1 LANLKAKVGGLVKD
15 VKMHWNEPPKG
26 RYMPFKEIVSYA
38 GGGIG
43 VKFLAVMATNMI
55 LSATNVLIGNTLG
68 VEPIDMYIM
77 YFISVI
83 VNIPLSGIRANIIDN
98 TRSKEGK
105 YRPYIVK
112 MGIPSAIVTILFV
125 WFPYNQFG
133 ALFGEGTVFGKPRAY
148 VITCAIILVLNFI
161 QNFFYYF
168 FSEAYDNL
176 IHVLSPNTQERADV
190 STIKGVI
197 YSLAPSI
204 LSLAMPI
211 FAQLFTNNNMYDIRL
226 YRYIYPPLAI
236 LSVMLSIVVYVNT
249 KEKIVQAKTH
259 VIQIKF
265 MDSLRE
271 VLRNKYFWVIA
282 MATWLGFLES
292 SMTVVLNWLY
302 NYGGIYNGAV
312 NSVITLICQN
322 AGLVGMLIAP
332 FAIRKWG
339 KRFVLIST
347 NVLNIVFIGLMF
359 PVIRTIDMT
368 GESNSALNTW
378 IPIILLVICYWMNNL
393 MNAFMQILTPSVN
406 ADIRDYQQYVSGER
420 IDGMFS
426 TITAIGGLVTVAS
439 SGIVN
444 LLYDKFGI
452 NTETAA
458 QVMNDPE
465 VMNKVLRNGSV
476 VKEVIAQ
483 ADTSSISYFSLYDS
497 NILQTMCGVLIIAS
511 MIGAFINVVPYF
523 FYDLTELKQ
532 QGMVRVLKIR
542 AFFED
547 FGNHAL
553 SDDNLVE
560 VVDMVENAKE
570 IVNEEPAKITKD
582 GIKAAKKKAKSDE
595 RLNAAIDN
603 AKASTGTK
611 EQIKAAV
618 KQAKQNKKD
627 AVKEAVKLAKEDRR
641 AAILRNQ
648 EIKLAP
654 FVLKEISRFD
664 TSFGKL
670 QTEHAQKIYEEGLEG
685 LSTHSISELRKKLKD
700 AKRLPKGTE
709 EEKEFRQYMVHFART
724 RLTARK
730 YQEKYYGA
738 NAIAVPDDTKLNALF
753 ETEEQYDKKEDNLY
767 KSLYEAQETKNK
779 SEIHRIKGEIKS
791 LKADFRE
798 LNKKIRDEQN
808 HRTNYNRSAK
818 PYLDARNLLRQA
830 ENYTHFDEIKELYN
844 EIRAREI
851 AEETVTA

>member
-1 LANLKAKVGGLVKD
+1 MANLGTKIGGLVKD
-15 VKMHWNEPPKG
+15 VKMYWNEPPKG
-26 RYMPFKEIVSYA
+26 RYMSFKEILSYS

-68 VEPIDMYIM
+68 VEPIDMYIL

-83 VNIPLSGIRANIIDN
+83 VNIPLSGVRANIIDN

-133 ALFGEGTVFGKPRAY
+133 ALFGEGTFFGKSRAY
-148 VITCAIILVLNFI
+148 VVTCTIILILNFI

-204 LSLAMPI
+204 LNLAMPI

-292 SMTVVLNWLY
+292 SMTVVLGWLY
-302 NYGGIYNGAV
+302 NYGGICNGTTY
-312 NSVITLICQN
+312 SIITLICQN
-322 AGLVGMLIAP
+322 AGLVGMLLAP

-347 NVLNIVFIGLMF
+347 NVMNIVFIALMF
-359 PVIRTIDMT
+359 PVVKTIDMT
-368 GESNSALNTW
+368 GESTSALHTW
-378 IPIILLVICYWMNNL
+378 MPLILLVVCYWMNNL

-426 TITAIGGLVTVAS
+426 TITAVGGLVTVAS

-452 NTETAA
+452 NIETAE
-458 QVMNDPE
+458 QVMSNPE

-476 VKEVIAQ
+476 VKDVIAA
-483 ADTSSISYFSLYDS
+483 ADTSSISYFSLYDGDV
-497 NILQTMCGVLIIAS
+497 LQTICGVLILASIA
-511 MIGAFINVVPYF
+511 GAFINVVPYF

-547 FGNHAL
+547 FGNNTL

-560 VVDMVENAKE
+560 VVDMVEEAKK
-570 IVNEEPAKITKD
+570 IINEEPAKVTKD
-582 GIKAAKKKAKSDE
+582 AIKAAKA
-595 RLNAAIDN
+595 
-603 AKASTGTK
+603 TQGTK
-611 EQIKAAV
+611 EEIKAAV
-618 KQAKQNKKD
+618 KQAKEERK
-627 AVKEAVKLAKEDRR
+627 
-641 AAILRNQ
+641 AALQHNQ

-654 FVLKEISRFD
+654 FVIKEMTRFE
-664 TSFGKL
+664 SELGKL
-670 QTEHAQKIYEEGLEG
+670 QVEHAQKIYDEGLDG
-685 LSTHSISELRKKLKD
+685 LANHSVSELRGKLKEAKKL
-700 AKRLPKGTE
+700 PKNTE
-709 EEKEFRQYMVHFART
+709 EEKEFRQYSIHFART

-730 YQEKYYGA
+730 YENKYFSNGV
-738 NAIAVPDDTKLNALF
+738 ISVPDDSKLNGLF
-753 ETEEQYDKKEDNLY
+753 EIEEQYDKKEDNLY
-767 KSLYEAQETKNK
+767 KRLYEAQENK
-779 SEIHRIKGEIKS
+779 DKAQIKDIKEQIKV
-791 LKADFRE
+791 LKGDFRE

-830 ENYTHFDEIKELYN
+830 ENYTHFDEIKELYK
-844 EIRAREI
+844 EIRAKEI

>member
-1 LANLKAKVGGLVKD
+1 
-15 VKMHWNEPPKG
+15 M
-26 RYMPFKEIVSYA
+26 
-38 GGGIG
+38 
-43 VKFLAVMATNMI
+43 
-55 LSATNVLIGNTLG
+55 
-68 VEPIDMYIM
+68 
-77 YFISVI
+77 
-83 VNIPLSGIRANIIDN
+83 
-98 TRSKEGK
+98 
-105 YRPYIVK
+105 
-112 MGIPSAIVTILFV
+112 
-125 WFPYNQFG
+125 
-133 ALFGEGTVFGKPRAY
+133 
-148 VITCAIILVLNFI
+148 
-161 QNFFYYF
+161 
-168 FSEAYDNL
+168 
-176 IHVLSPNTQERADV
+176 
-190 STIKGVI
+190 
-197 YSLAPSI
+197 
-204 LSLAMPI
+204 
-211 FAQLFTNNNMYDIRL
+211 
-226 YRYIYPPLAI
+226 
-236 LSVMLSIVVYVNT
+236 
-249 KEKIVQAKTH
+249 
-259 VIQIKF
+259 
-265 MDSLRE
+265 
-271 VLRNKYFWVIA
+271 
-282 MATWLGFLES
+282 
-292 SMTVVLNWLY
+292 
-302 NYGGIYNGAV
+302 
-312 NSVITLICQN
+312 
-322 AGLVGMLIAP
+322 
-332 FAIRKWG
+332 
-339 KRFVLIST
+339 
-347 NVLNIVFIGLMF
+347 
-359 PVIRTIDMT
+359 
-368 GESNSALNTW
+368 
-378 IPIILLVICYWMNNL
+378 
-393 MNAFMQILTPSVN
+393 
-406 ADIRDYQQYVSGER
+406 
-420 IDGMFS
+420 
-426 TITAIGGLVTVAS
+426 
-439 SGIVN
+439 N

>member
-1 LANLKAKVGGLVKD
+1 MANLGTKISGLVKD
-15 VKMHWNEPPKG
+15 VKMYWNEPPKG
-26 RYMPFKEIVSYA
+26 HYMSFKEILSYS

-68 VEPIDMYIM
+68 VEPIDMYIL

-133 ALFGEGTVFGKPRAY
+133 ALFGEGTFFGKSRAY
-148 VITCAIILVLNFI
+148 VVTCTIILILNFI

-204 LSLAMPI
+204 LNLAMPI

-236 LSVMLSIVVYVNT
+236 ISVMLSIVVYVNT

-292 SMTVVLNWLY
+292 SMTVVLGWLY
-302 NYGGIYNGAV
+302 NYGGICNGTTY
-312 NSVITLICQN
+312 SIITLICQN
-322 AGLVGMLIAP
+322 AGLVGMLLAP

-359 PVIRTIDMT
+359 PVVETIDMT
-368 GESNSALNTW
+368 GESTSALHTW
-378 IPIILLVICYWMNNL
+378 LPLILLVVCYWMNNL

-426 TITAIGGLVTVAS
+426 TITAVGGLVTVAS

-452 NTETAA
+452 NIETAE
-458 QVMNDPE
+458 QVMSNPE

-476 VKEVIAQ
+476 VKDVIAQ
-483 ADTSSISYFSLYDS
+483 ADTSSISYFSLYDGDV
-497 NILQTMCGVLIIAS
+497 LQTICGVLILASIA
-511 MIGAFINVVPYF
+511 GAFINVVPYF

-547 FGNHAL
+547 FGNNTL

-560 VVDMVENAKE
+560 VVDMVEEAKK
-570 IVNEEPAKITKD
+570 IINEEPVKITKD
-582 GIKAAKKKAKSDE
+582 GIKAAKA
-595 RLNAAIDN
+595 
-603 AKASTGTK
+603 TQGTK
-611 EQIKAAV
+611 EQIKEAV
-618 KQAKQNKKD
+618 KQAKEERK
-627 AVKEAVKLAKEDRR
+627 
-641 AAILRNQ
+641 AAIQHNQ

-654 FVLKEISRFD
+654 FVIKEMTRFE
-664 TSFGKL
+664 SKLGKL
-670 QTEHAQKIYEEGLEG
+670 QIEHAQKVYDEGLDG
-685 LSTHSISELRKKLKD
+685 LANHSESELRVKLREAKKL
-700 AKRLPKGTE
+700 PKKTE
-709 EEKEFRQYMVHFART
+709 EEKEFRQYCIHFART

-730 YQEKYYGA
+730 YENKYFHNGV
-738 NAIAVPDDTKLNALF
+738 ITVPDDSKLNGLF
-753 ETEEQYDKKEDNLY
+753 EIEEQYDKKEDALY
-767 KSLYEAQETKNK
+767 KSLYEAQERKDK
-779 SEIHRIKGEIKS
+779 DKIKKIKADIKV
-791 LKADFRE
+791 LKGDFRE

>member
-1 LANLKAKVGGLVKD
+1 MANLVKKIGGLAKD
-15 VKMHWNEPPKG
+15 VKMYWNEPPKG
-26 RYMPFKEIVSYA
+26 HYMPFKEVLSYA

-133 ALFGEGTVFGKPRAY
+133 ALFGEGTFFGKDRAY
-148 VITCAIILVLNFI
+148 VITCAIILIFNFI

-204 LSLAMPI
+204 LNLAMPI

-292 SMTVVLNWLY
+292 SMTVVLGWLY
-302 NYGGIYNGAV
+302 NYGGICNGTTY
-312 NSVITLICQN
+312 SIITLICQN

-347 NVLNIVFIGLMF
+347 NVMNIVFIALMF
-359 PVIRTIDMT
+359 PVVKTIDMT
-368 GESNSALNTW
+368 GESTSALHTW
-378 IPIILLVICYWMNNL
+378 MPLILLVVCYWMNNL

-426 TITAIGGLVTVAS
+426 TITAVGGLVTVAS

-452 NTETAA
+452 NIETAE
-458 QVMNDPE
+458 QVMNNPE

-476 VKEVIAQ
+476 VKDVIAQ
-483 ADTSSISYFSLYDS
+483 ADTSSISYFSLYDGDV
-497 NILQTMCGVLIIAS
+497 LQTICGVLILASIA
-511 MIGAFINVVPYF
+511 GAFINVVPYF

-547 FGNHAL
+547 FGNNTL

-560 VVDMVENAKE
+560 VVDMVEEAKKL
-570 IVNEEPAKITKD
+570 INEEPAKVTKD
-582 GIKAAKKKAKSDE
+582 GIKAAKAT
-595 RLNAAIDN
+595 N
-603 AKASTGTK
+603 GTK
-611 EQIKAAV
+611 EQIK
-618 KQAKQNKKD
+618 
-627 AVKEAVKLAKEDRR
+627 EAVKKAKEERK
-641 AAILRNQ
+641 AALQRNQ
-648 EIKLAP
+648 KIKLAP
-654 FVLKEISRFD
+654 FVLKEMSRFE
-664 TSFGKL
+664 SELGKL
-670 QTEHAQKIYEEGLEG
+670 QIEHAQKIYDEGLEG
-685 LSTHSISELRKKLKD
+685 LANHSTSELRRKLKD
-700 AKRLPKGTE
+700 AKKLPKKTE
-709 EEKEFRQYMVHFART
+709 DEKEFRQYSIHFART

-730 YQEKYYGA
+730 YEGKYFSDG
-738 NAIAVPDDTKLNALF
+738 NIIVPDDSKLNALF
-753 ETEEQYDKKEDNLY
+753 ETEEQYDKKEDALY
-767 KSLYEAQETKNK
+767 KKLYEAQEAKDK
-779 SEIHRIKGEIKS
+779 DEIKNIKADIKV
-791 LKADFRE
+791 LKGDFRE

>member
-1 LANLKAKVGGLVKD
+1 MANSSKNIKQKISNVTNY
-15 VKMHWNEPPKG
+15 WNSPPEG

-77 YFISVI
+77 YFISVL

-98 TRSKEGK
+98 TRSREGK

-133 ALFGEGTVFGKPRAY
+133 ALFGEGTIFGKSKAY
-148 VITCAIILVLNFI
+148 VVTCTLILIFNFI

-190 STIKGVI
+190 STIKGVV

-204 LSLAMPI
+204 LNLAMPI

-259 VIQIKF
+259 VIQVKF

-292 SMTVVLNWLY
+292 SMTVVLGWLY
-302 NYGGIYNGAV
+302 NYGGICNG
-312 NSVITLICQN
+312 STYSLITLVCQN
-322 AGLVGMLIAP
+322 AGLVGMLLAP

-339 KRFVLIST
+339 KRFVLIGT
-347 NVLNIVFIGLMF
+347 NVLNIVFIALMF
-359 PVIRTIDMT
+359 PVVRVIDMSGT
-368 GESNSALNTW
+368 STSALDTW
-378 IPIILLVICYWMNNL
+378 IPLILLVVCYWMNNL
-393 MNAFMQILTPSVN
+393 MNAFMQILTPSIN
-406 ADIRDYQQYVSGER
+406 ADIRDYQQYISGER

-426 TITAIGGLVTVAS
+426 TITAIGGLITVAS
-439 SGIVN
+439 SGVVN
-444 LLYDKFGI
+444 LLYNKFGI
-452 NTETAA
+452 NVETAER
-458 QVMNDPE
+458 VMNDPE

-476 VKEVIAQ
+476 VKDVIEA
-483 ADTSSISYFSLYDS
+483 ADTSSITYFSLYSSD
-497 NILQTMCGVLIIAS
+497 ILQTICGVLILAS
-511 MIGAFINVVPYF
+511 IVGAFINVVPYF

-532 QGMVRVLKIR
+532 QGVIRVLKIR

-547 FGNHAL
+547 FGNNNL
-553 SDDNLVE
+553 DDENLVE
-560 VVDMVENAKE
+560 VIEMIEDAQVL
-570 IVNEEPAKITKD
+570 INEEVQKESKENI
-582 GIKAAKKKAKSDE
+582 KKAK
-595 RLNAAIDN
+595 
-603 AKASTGTK
+603 AS
-611 EQIKAAV
+611 
-618 KQAKQNKKD
+618 KD
-627 AVKEAVKLAKEDRR
+627 AQKIIEAKEEYKR
-641 AAILRNQ
+641 IKERNLD
-648 EIKLAP
+648 IKLAP
-654 FVLKEISRFD
+654 YVVNEINRFN
-664 TSFGKL
+664 TELGKI
-670 QTEHAQKIYEEGLEG
+670 QIADAQMIYDRGLEG
-685 LSTHSISELRKKLKD
+685 LEKVSVEELRKSLAE
-700 AKRLPKGTE
+700 AKKLPKSTE
-709 EEKEFRQYMVHFART
+709 EEKQLRKYKIDFART

-730 YQEKYYGA
+730 YQNKYYSETNKIA
-738 NAIAVPDDTKLNALF
+738 TPDYTELNELYQYDNALADKEEEIYQRMNEAKLNS
-753 ETEEQYDKKEDNLY
+753 DK
-767 KSLYEAQETKNK
+767 EAYNKCKQDAKN
-779 SEIHRIKGEIKS
+779 IKNDIK
-791 LKADFRE
+791 E
-798 LNKKIRDEQN
+798 LNKKINAEQN
-808 HRTNYNRSAK
+808 KHVSYNRSAK
-818 PYLDARNLLRQA
+818 AYLDAVRLLKQA
-830 ENYTHFDEIKELYN
+830 ENYTHIE
-844 EIRAREI
+844 EIRERYKSI
-851 AEETVTA
+851 IETA

>member
-1 LANLKAKVGGLVKD
+1 MAELKAKIGGLVKD
-15 VKMHWNEPPKG
+15 VKLHWNEPPKG
-26 RYMPFKEIVSYA
+26 RYMSFKEIVSYS

-68 VEPIDMYIM
+68 VEPIDMYIL

-83 VNIPLSGIRANIIDN
+83 VNIPLSGVRANIIDN

-133 ALFGEGTVFGKPRAY
+133 ALFGEGTFFGRSKTY
-148 VITCAIILVLNFI
+148 VVTCAIILILNFI

-190 STIKGVI
+190 STIKGVV

-204 LSLAMPI
+204 LNLAMPI
-211 FAQLFTNNNMYDIRL
+211 FAQFFTNNNLYDIRL

-236 LSVMLSIVVYVNT
+236 LSVLLSIVVYVNT

-259 VIQIKF
+259 VVQIKF

-271 VLRNKYFWVIA
+271 VLRNKYFWVIGL
-282 MATWLGFLES
+282 ATWLGFLET
-292 SMTVVLNWLY
+292 SMSVILGWLY
-302 NYGGIYNGAV
+302 SYGGICSGTAY
-312 NSVITLICQN
+312 SVITLICQN
-322 AGLVGMLIAP
+322 AGLVGMLLAP

-359 PVIRTIDMT
+359 PVVELIDMT
-368 GESNSALNTW
+368 GTSESAVNTW
-378 IPIILLVICYWMNNL
+378 IPLILLVVCFWMNNL
-393 MNAFMQILTPSVN
+393 MNAFMQILTPSIN

-444 LLYDKFGI
+444 LLYDQFGI
-452 NTETAA
+452 NTETADK
-458 QVMNDPE
+458 VINDSSVLE
-465 VMNKVLRNGSV
+465 RVLRNGTTV
-476 VKEVIAQ
+476 QEAIAS
-483 ADTSSISYFSLYDS
+483 ASSESTSTAYYALYDVD
-497 NILQTMCGVLIIAS
+497 ILQTVCGVLIVAS
-511 MIGAFINVVPYF
+511 MAGAFINVLPYF

-532 QGMVRVLKIR
+532 QGMVKVLKIR

-547 FGNHAL
+547 FGNNTL

-560 VVDMVENAKE
+560 VVEMIENAKALAD
-570 IVNEEPAKITKD
+570 EEPVKITKD
-582 GIKAAKKKAKSDE
+582 KIKAAKASGGDKA
-595 RLNAAIDN
+595 
-603 AKASTGTK
+603 
-611 EQIKAAV
+611 Q
-618 KQAKQNKKD
+618 
-627 AVKEAVKLAKEDRR
+627 VKEAVKLAKQERKD
-641 AAILRNQ
+641 AVLRNQ

-654 FVLKEISRFD
+654 FVLKEISKYE
-664 TSFGKL
+664 SKLGKL
-670 QTEHAQKIYEEGLEG
+670 QIEHAEKVYNEGLEG
-685 LSTHSISELRKKLKD
+685 LAAHSISELKVKLKE
-700 AKRLPKGTE
+700 AKALPKGNE
-709 EEKEFRQYMVHFART
+709 DDKEYRKYCIHFART

-730 YQEKYYGA
+730 YQKKYFADG
-738 NAIAVPDDTKLNALF
+738 NIIVPDDSKLNALF
-753 ETEEQYDKKEDNLY
+753 DIEEQYDKKEDKLY
-767 KSLYEAQETKNK
+767 KRLYNAQESKDK
-779 SEIHRIKGEIKS
+779 AEIAAVKTEIKA
-791 LKADFRE
+791 LKADFKE
-798 LNKKIRDEQN
+798 LNLKIRDEQN
-808 HRTNYNRSAK
+808 HRLKYNRSAK
-818 PYLDARNLLRQA
+818 PYLDARITLKQA
-830 ENYTHFDEIKELYN
+830 ENYTHLDEIKELYN
-844 EIRAREI
+844 KIRA
-851 AEETVTA
+851 AELSAQTV

>member
-1 LANLKAKVGGLVKD
+1 MADLKSKIGGLVKD

-68 VEPIDMYIM
+68 VEPIDMYIL

-83 VNIPLSGIRANIIDN
+83 VNIPLSGVRANIIDN

-125 WFPYNQFG
+125 WFPYSQFG
-133 ALFGEGTVFGKPRAY
+133 ALFGEGTFFGKDRAY
-148 VITCAIILVLNFI
+148 VVTCTVILILNFI

-292 SMTVVLNWLY
+292 SMTVVLGWLY
-302 NYGGIYNGAV
+302 NYGGICNGATY
-312 NSVITLICQN
+312 SLITLICQN
-322 AGLVGMLIAP
+322 AGLVGMLLAP

-359 PVIRTIDMT
+359 PVIKTIDMT
-368 GESNSALNTW
+368 GESTSALHTW
-378 IPIILLVICYWMNNL
+378 LPLILLVVCYWMNNL

-452 NTETAA
+452 NIETAE
-458 QVMNDPE
+458 QVMQNSD
-465 VMNKVLRNGSV
+465 VMNKTLRNGSV
-476 VKEVIAQ
+476 VKDVIAA
-483 ADTSSISYFSLYDS
+483 ADTSSISYFSLYDGD
-497 NILQTMCGVLIIAS
+497 ILQTICGVLILAS
-511 MIGAFINVVPYF
+511 MVGAFINVVPYF

-547 FGNHAL
+547 FGNNTL

-560 VVDMVENAKE
+560 VVDMVEKAKE
-570 IVNEEPAKITKD
+570 LVNEEPVKINKD
-582 GIKAAKKKAKSDE
+582 GIKAAKKKAASDE
-595 RLNAAIDN
+595 KLLAAIDK
-603 AKASTGTK
+603 AKNSGGSA
-611 EQIKAAV
+611 EQVKANVKRAKSERKAAI
-618 KQAKQNKKD
+618 
-627 AVKEAVKLAKEDRR
+627 KEAVKLAKEERR
-641 AAILRNQ
+641 AAVLKNQ

-654 FVLKEISRFD
+654 FVLKELTKFESELGTRRID
-664 TSFGKL
+664 D
-670 QTEHAQKIYEEGLEG
+670 AQNIYDEGLEG
-685 LSTHSISELRKKLKD
+685 LGAHSVSELRRKLKD
-700 AKRLPKGTE
+700 AKRLPKKTDD
-709 EEKEFRQYMVHFART
+709 EKELRQYSIHFART

-730 YQEKYYGA
+730 YQNKYYGTD
-738 NAIAVPDDTKLNALF
+738 NIVVPDDTKLNALF
-753 ETEEQYDKKEDNLY
+753 ETEEQYDKKEDSLY
-767 KSLYEAQETKNK
+767 KSLYEAQEAKNK
-779 SEIHRIKGEIKS
+779 SEIHRIKEEIKS

-818 PYLDARNLLRQA
+818 PYLDARNLLKQA
-830 ENYTHFDEIKELYN
+830 ENYTHFDEIKELYA
-844 EIRAREI
+844 EIREKTLAADI
-851 AEETVTA
+851 KA

>member
-1 LANLKAKVGGLVKD
+1 MANLGTKISGLVRD
-15 VKMHWNEPPKG
+15 VKMYWNEPPKG
-26 RYMPFKEIVSYA
+26 HYMSFKEILSYS

-68 VEPIDMYIM
+68 VEPIDMYIL

-133 ALFGEGTVFGKPRAY
+133 ALFGEGTFFGKSRAY
-148 VITCAIILVLNFI
+148 VVTCTIILILNFI

-204 LSLAMPI
+204 LNLAMPI

-292 SMTVVLNWLY
+292 SMTVVLGWLY
-302 NYGGIYNGAV
+302 NYGGICNGTTY
-312 NSVITLICQN
+312 SIITLICQN
-322 AGLVGMLIAP
+322 AGLVGMLLAP

-359 PVIRTIDMT
+359 PVVETIDMT
-368 GESNSALNTW
+368 GESTSALHTW
-378 IPIILLVICYWMNNL
+378 MPLILLVVCYWMNNL

-426 TITAIGGLVTVAS
+426 TITAVGGLVTVAS

-452 NTETAA
+452 NIETAE
-458 QVMNDPE
+458 QVMSNPE

-476 VKEVIAQ
+476 VKDVIAQ
-483 ADTSSISYFSLYDS
+483 ADTSSISYFSLYDGDV
-497 NILQTMCGVLIIAS
+497 LQTICGVLIIAS
-511 MIGAFINVVPYF
+511 IAGAFINVVPYF

-547 FGNHAL
+547 FGNNTL

-560 VVDMVENAKE
+560 VVDMVEEAKK
-570 IVNEEPAKITKD
+570 IINEEPVKITKD
-582 GIKAAKKKAKSDE
+582 GIKAARA
-595 RLNAAIDN
+595 
-603 AKASTGTK
+603 TQGTK
-611 EQIKAAV
+611 EQIKG
-618 KQAKQNKKD
+618 
-627 AVKEAVKLAKEDRR
+627 AVKLAKEERK
-641 AAILRNQ
+641 AAIQHNQ

-654 FVLKEISRFD
+654 YVLKEMTRFD
-664 TSFGKL
+664 SKLGKL
-670 QTEHAQKIYEEGLEG
+670 QVEHAQKIYDEGLDG
-685 LSTHSISELRKKLKD
+685 LANHSVSELRTKLKEAKKL
-700 AKRLPKGTE
+700 PKKTE
-709 EEKEFRQYMVHFART
+709 EEKEFRQYCIHFART

-730 YQEKYYGA
+730 YENKYFHSGVI
-738 NAIAVPDDTKLNALF
+738 NVPDDSKLNGLF
-753 ETEEQYDKKEDNLY
+753 EIEEQYDKKEDNLY
-767 KSLYEAQETKNK
+767 KSLYEAQERKDK
-779 SEIHRIKGEIKS
+779 DKIKEIKADIKV
-791 LKADFRE
+791 LKGDFKE